1 MQERAARTRQA
12 LIHAAAREFDHKGY
26 AAASLSCISK
36 AAGTSIGAVTF
47 HFASKA
53 DLADAVHAQGMADT
67 RHALQQVDRSV
78 GPLRSAVA
86 MASAVVR
93 CLEGHVAVRAAARLD
108 RDRVGSAL
116 NWTAMW
122 SKTIQEELAGT
133 AGTEPCASATPSI
146 GQAAPSLVLTLVVY
160 MVHGAEMDLR
170 EQLREETRDIR
181 VSSVSDRFTRMWK
194 TLLPAVERPM
204 NF

>member
-12 LIHAAAREFDHKGY
+12 LILAAAREFDRKGY
-26 AAASLSCISK
+26 AAASLACISR

-53 DLADAVHAQGMADT
+53 ELADAVHAQGMADT
-67 RHALQQVDRSV
+67 RHALQQVDRGA

-108 RDRVGSAL
+108 RDREDSAP

-122 SKTIQEELAGT
+122 SKAIQEELAG
-133 AGTEPCASATPSI
+133 AADTEPCAPATPSI
-146 GQAAPSLVLTLVVY
+146 GQTAPSLVLTLVVY
-160 MVHGAEMDLR
+160 LVHGAETDLR
-170 EQLREETRDIR
+170 EQLRTDAREVRP
-181 VSSVSDRFTRMWK
+181 SSVSDRFTRMWK
-194 TLLPAVERPM
+194 TILPAVEYST
-204 NF
+204 N